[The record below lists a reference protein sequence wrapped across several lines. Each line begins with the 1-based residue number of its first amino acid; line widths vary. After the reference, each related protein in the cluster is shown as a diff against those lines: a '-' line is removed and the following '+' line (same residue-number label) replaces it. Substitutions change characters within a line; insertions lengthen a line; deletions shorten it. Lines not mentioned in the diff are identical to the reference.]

1 MSDTPDKQ
9 SPDKQSPDQQ
19 ENPDI
24 LDVEEG
30 GAASDSSVT
39 DDVPSAEDL
48 AAMVSMDPVDGSEHA
63 RIVAERDDYLDSLR
77 RLQADFDNYRKRM
90 VREQEMAI
98 ERGLEKLINKVL
110 PVLDNFEL
118 ALTHEENPDGSPL
131 AKMHDSL
138 LSALESDGLQ
148 RLAPTGEAFDPAVAE
163 AVMHEEDDGSG
174 SGPVVVDV
182 MRAGYLWKGRVIRP
196 AMVKV
201 RG

>member
-1 MSDTPDKQ
+1 VSDTPDFPTPDENENKQ
-9 SPDKQSPDQQ
+9 TESIADLSG
-19 ENPDI
+19 E
-24 LDVEEG
+24 
-30 GAASDSSVT
+30 AAVSE
-39 DDVPSAEDL
+39 VPSADDL

-63 RIVAERDDYLDSLR
+63 RVVAERDDYLDSLR

-98 ERGLEKLINKVL
+98 DRGLEKLINKVL

-118 ALTHEENPDGSPL
+118 ALTHDGNPDGSPL

-138 LSALESDGLQ
+138 LSALESEGLT
-148 RLAPTGEAFDPAVAE
+148 RLAPTGEAFDPSVAD

-174 SGPVVVDV
+174 AGPVVVDV
-182 MRAGYLWKGRVIRP
+182 MRAGYSWKGRVIRP